1 MSGSYNGFGCA
12 LLDFDMTVVDM
23 FDFVDMFALRRDVRE
38 LLIKNGFE
46 VTGMKNLP
54 VGLLRSAYDRD
65 TGEESTRGERWSR
78 VSELVCVYEMGA
90 ADKAIAYTDTVP
102 FMADLKESGV
112 RSAIVSSNCEASIE
126 RSLQHLGIRK
136 YFDCVV
142 GRNSVKWNMK
152 PSPLCVNLAL
162 EKMGMTAGDAFGV
175 GDTTADMRSFASA
188 GVLPIGIAG
197 GVSTREQ
204 LVAAGASQVVSR
216 LKDVGEALRQ
226 ATR

>member
-1 MSGSYNGFGCA
+1 MSGLYNGFGCA
-12 LLDFDMTVVDM
+12 LLDFDMTVVDL

-38 LLIKNGFE
+38 LLLKNGFE
-46 VTGMKNLP
+46 VKGMKNLP
-54 VGLLRSAYDRD
+54 VGLLRSAYERD

-78 VSELVCVYEMGA
+78 VSELVCAYETEA
-90 ADKAIAYTDTVP
+90 ADRAIAYTDTVP
-102 FMADLKESGV
+102 FLKDLRESGV
-112 RSAIVSSNCEASIE
+112 RTAIVSSNCEDSIE
-126 RSLQHLGIRK
+126 KALLHLDISS

-142 GRNSVKWNMK
+142 GRGSVKWKMK

-162 EKMGMTAGDAFGV
+162 GKMGMKAEDAFVV
-175 GDTTADMRSFASA
+175 GDTTADMRSFSSA

-204 LVAAGASQVVSR
+204 LMAAGASQVVSR
-216 LKDVGEALRQ
+216 LKDVGQALRQ